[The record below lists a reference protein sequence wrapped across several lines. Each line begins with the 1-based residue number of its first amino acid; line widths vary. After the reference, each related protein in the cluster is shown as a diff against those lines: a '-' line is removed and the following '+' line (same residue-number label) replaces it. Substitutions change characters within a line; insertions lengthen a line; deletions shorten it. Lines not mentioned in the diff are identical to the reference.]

1 MKKIKSNLKHVST
14 FKSRRIN
21 MSRNIKIYALSL
33 FILVALVLNFPSVSA
48 ESFLYSF
55 NIESDITDIGHSQ
68 VNILTDVNIDKDFTY
83 LTHQII
89 ISDVQ
94 GNLTFE
100 NSIPRNLIYNIDLS
114 YKDSNSSWN
123 RLDVILE
130 NSENTKFTIDTQDK
144 RGVFDY
150 QFNVIYVISTRTIFN
165 LAPNVLNSFDY
176 VISSELEMGPE
187 DIATVK
193 ITLPSGYKPFDSTGW
208 RLQGGR
214 FFYSTSLTGLEKN
227 FYSVFYEEEDYG
239 GSINSLKHEIT
250 KLTQENVKLTE
261 NIIEMQRAV
270 ESYKTKN
277 QELTVDI
284 KDLKDELIKSKEEQ
298 QNASKNTANFRYLS
312 WGLTLTLPGMQ
323 FVLNLL
329 RERSRISP
337 IQLHLGT
344 AIGTFIVFLVLYS
357 LLFV

>member
-1 MKKIKSNLKHVST
+1 MSKKIKV
-14 FKSRRIN
+14 
-21 MSRNIKIYALSL
+21 YALLS
-33 FILVALVLNFPSVSA
+33 FILIGAFVLNFPSVSA

-55 NIESDITDIGHSQ
+55 NIESDTIDLGHSHI
-68 VNILTDVNIDKDFTY
+68 NILTDVNIDKDYTY
-83 LTHQII
+83 LTHQVIL
-89 ISDVQ
+89 SEVQ
-94 GNLTFE
+94 GNLIFE
-100 NSIPRNLIYNIDLS
+100 NSIPRNLIYNIGLS

-123 RLDVILE
+123 KLDFIFE
-130 NSENTKFTIDTQDK
+130 NSENTKIKIDTQDK
-144 RGVFDY
+144 KGVFDY
-150 QFNVIYVISTRTIFN
+150 QFNVIYIISTRTIFN
-165 LAPNVLNSFDY
+165 LTPNVLNSFDY
-176 VISSELEMGPE
+176 VISSDLEIGPD

-214 FFYSTSLTGLEKN
+214 FFYSTSLTEPEKN
-227 FYSVFYEEEDYG
+227 FYTVFYEEEDYG
-239 GSINSLKHEIT
+239 GSINSLKYEIT
-250 KLTQENVKLTE
+250 KLTQENAKLTE
-261 NIIEMQRAV
+261 NIIEMQRSV

-277 QELTVDI
+277 QELTADI
-284 KDLKDELIKSKEEQ
+284 KDLKDELIKAKEEQ
-298 QNASKNTANFRYLS
+298 QKSSKNTANFRYLS

-344 AIGTFIVFLVLYS
+344 AIGTFIVFIILYS